1 MKAKKRTKKK
11 KNRDGARE
19 KTPIRKGKGVSYIL
33 ECRYCSRKAP
43 AHLHAQIMRKLKE
56 TKNPEGKRKRRFLV
70 CKDCIP
76 RYVKEKSLELSFS
89 PYPPSILLQLFYLPL
104 LSRNP

>member
-11 KNRDGARE
+11 KNKNGARE

-43 AHLHAQIMRKLKE
+43 SHLHAQLMRKLEE
-56 TKNPEGKRKRRFLV
+56 TQDTNSKGKRRFLV

-76 RYVKEKSLELSFS
+76 RYVKERREKKKS
-89 PYPPSILLQLFYLPL
+89 
-104 LSRNP
+104 